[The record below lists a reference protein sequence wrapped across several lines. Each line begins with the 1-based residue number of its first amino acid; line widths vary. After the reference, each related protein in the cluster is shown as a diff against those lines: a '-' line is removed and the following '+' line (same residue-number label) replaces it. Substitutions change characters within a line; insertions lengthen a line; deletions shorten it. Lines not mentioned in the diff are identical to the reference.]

1 MGMAQSVGLRLY
13 LLAQSRLAASQSTQP
28 AHPRPPGPLIWLNA
42 PGLAAARACGELVR
56 RIAAER
62 GDIGFLVTLPQGVT
76 ALSAGLPQ
84 GVAHQP
90 LPPDTVAAALGFLD
104 YWHPD
109 IAVFSEGALPIALI
123 DRAHARQVPLFL
135 IDAVPGSGT
144 QGLVQGLFGVT
155 RALLQHFDRILAQDE
170 AAARRLRRQG
180 APAWRIEVAGKME
193 ESTGAMPCTEAE
205 RDAMAGFLRSRPVW
219 VAVAVPEVEES
230 SVIAALRIALRLS
243 HRLLLILVPEDP
255 ARGPALAD
263 YIGGEL
269 GLNVSLRSRDEDP
282 DSEDQVYIADT
293 EGEFGLWYRL
303 APLCY
308 MGGTLFGSNRPRHPF
323 EAAALGSAILFGA
336 MTGNHTDA
344 YGRLANAGAARAVR
358 NALELGDAVS
368 DLMSPDKAA
377 QMAHDAWAVSSNGAE
392 VTDRVMRLLLDAL
405 DGAEDRPEIKPALP
419 GPVAGRA
426 PA

>member
-1 MGMAQSVGLRLY
+1 MAQPIGLRLY
-13 LLAQSRLAASQSTQP
+13 LLAQSQLAAGQVVVP
-28 AHPRPPGPLIWLNA
+28 ATPRPQGPLIWLNA
-42 PGLAAARACGELVR
+42 PGLAAARSCGELVR
-56 RIAAER
+56 RMMSER
-62 GDIGFLVTLPQGVT
+62 DDVGFLLTLPPGVT
-76 ALSAGLPQ
+76 ATAAGLPPSVICQ
-84 GVAHQP
+84 T
-90 LPPDTVAAALGFLD
+90 LPPDRVQAAQAFLD
-104 YWHPD
+104 HWHPD
-109 IAVFSEGALPIALI
+109 LAVFSEGALPPALV
-123 DRAHARQVPLFL
+123 DRCHARGVPLFL
-135 IDAVPGSGT
+135 IDALPGGGA
-144 QGLVQGLFGVT
+144 QGWLQSLFGVS

-180 APAWRIEVAGKME
+180 APAWRLDLAGKME

-263 YIGGEL
+263 YVSRDL
-269 GLNVSLRSRDEDP
+269 GLNVSIRSRDEDP
-282 DSEDQVYIADT
+282 DSEDQVYVADT

-308 MGGTLFGSNRPRHPF
+308 MGGTLFGGNRPRHPF
-323 EAAALGSAILFGA
+323 EAAALGSAILFGT
-336 MTGNHTDA
+336 MTGSHADA
-344 YGRLANAGAARAVR
+344 YRRLADAGAARLIR

-377 QMAHDAWAVSSNGAE
+377 QMAHDAWAVSSSGAE

-405 DGAEDRPEIKPALP
+405 DSVEQHATRPALSNP
-419 GPVAGRA
+419 RAGRA

>member
-1 MGMAQSVGLRLY
+1 MAQPFGLRLY
-13 LLAQSRLAASQSTQP
+13 LLARAQLAAGP
-28 AHPRPPGPLIWLNA
+28 AMAPAFPRPQGPLIWLNA
-42 PGLAAARACGELVR
+42 PSLAAARACGELIR
-56 RIAAER
+56 RIMAER
-62 GDIGFLVTLPQGVT
+62 DDVGFLVTLPPDITPAAAALPPT
-76 ALSAGLPQ
+76 AAVQS
-84 GVAHQP
+84 
-90 LPPDTVAAALGFLD
+90 LPPDRTPAAQGFLD
-104 YWHPD
+104 HWRPD
-109 IAVFSEGALPIALI
+109 LAVFSEGTLPAALV
-123 DRAHARQVPLFL
+123 DCCHARGVPLFL
-135 IDAVPGSGT
+135 IDALSQSGT
-144 QGLVQGLFGVT
+144 RRWLQSLFGVT

-180 APAWRIEVAGKME
+180 APAWRLDVAGKME
-193 ESTGAMPCTEAE
+193 ETTGAMPCTEAE

-263 YIGGEL
+263 YVSKEL
-269 GLNVSLRSRDEDP
+269 GLNVSVRSRDEDP
-282 DSEDQVYIADT
+282 DSEDQVYVADT

-308 MGGTLFGSNRPRHPF
+308 MGGTLFGGNRPRHPF
-323 EAAALGSAILFGA
+323 EAAALGSAILFGT
-336 MTGNHTDA
+336 MTGLHADA
-344 YGRLANAGAARAVR
+344 YHRLADAGAARLIR

-377 QMAHDAWAVSSNGAE
+377 QMAHDAWAVSTSGAE
-392 VTDRVMRLLLDAL
+392 VTDSVMRLLLDAL
-405 DGAEDRPEIKPALP
+405 DSVEQHGLRSMPPKPL
-419 GPVAGRA
+419 AGRA